1 MAPNVRHI
9 QIVYRRARCLMSKG
23 KPIGG
28 SGIIVEADETWLPNI
43 LPAELHTRAGTIVFK
58 IDI

>member
-1 MAPNVRHI
+1 
-9 QIVYRRARCLMSKG
+9 MSKG